1 MENMN
6 LLEYMNQ
13 ATALMGQ
20 EKYEAAI
27 TFFEKA
33 EAEDRFNI
41 DVYIAKGVAYANLNE
56 FEKARTEFEKALKV
70 NKKEGVV
77 YFHLGNIE
85 MLLGNKAKGIE
96 LYNNAIANG
105 FDDAQV
111 YFSLGLMHE
120 EEGNDDLAVRNY
132 SKAILKDP
140 NRADI
145 RIRKIR
151 LFIKNQHLQEALQ
164 ALDELIISNPDVFEG
179 YHLKYLVLAN
189 LEKFDEANAVLSSA
203 MFMFPKDTAFAID
216 KASLMITREEY
227 KQAIEYLNSI
237 QDTYEVDEE
246 AAHSIAMEEARAYAF
261 LENMDETIN
270 SLERARNIAL
280 KYDPPRMD
288 MEAIYLLMNCYL
300 NNDILD
306 KVVECARELKKA
318 NGEDY
323 YSLAAYYYEPF
334 ALKKLGKQEEAKKLF
349 EEAVTYFR
357 SASLKNPGNVDC
369 YAFRILS
376 LRELGN
382 CEKALELADYLVAVK
397 DDLAEAH
404 TLRATIL
411 EDLGREEEAKAER
424 AKAVSIGGYMADLP
438 ANKQ

>member
-1 MENMN
+1 MENLN

-20 EKYEAAI
+20 EKYEAALL
-27 TFFEKA
+27 FLEKA

-41 DVYIAKGVAYANLNE
+41 DIYITKGVAYANMDE

-120 EEGNDDLAVRNY
+120 EENNDDLAVRNY
-132 SKAILKDP
+132 SKAIQRDP

-164 ALDELIISNPDVFEG
+164 ALDELILSNPDIFEG
-179 YHLKYLVLAN
+179 YHLKYLVLSS
-189 LEKFDEANAVLSSA
+189 LDKYEEASNVLSSA
-203 MFMFPKDTAFAID
+203 MLMFPKDTAFAID
-216 KASLMITREEY
+216 KASLMITKKEY
-227 KQAIEYLNSI
+227 KQALEYLHSI
-237 QDTYEVDEE
+237 GDTYEIDDE

-261 LENMDETIN
+261 LEDMDGTIK
-270 SLERARNIAL
+270 SLEKARAIAL
-280 KYDPPRMD
+280 KFDPPRMD
-288 MEAIYLLMNCYL
+288 MESIYLLMNCYL
-300 NNDILD
+300 NNEEFE
-306 KVVECARELKKA
+306 KVIECAKELKKA
-318 NGEDY
+318 EGEDY
-323 YSLAAYYYEPF
+323 YALAAYYYEPY
-334 ALKKLGKQEEAKKLF
+334 ALKKLDKLEEAKKLF
-349 EEAVTYFR
+349 EEASEYFR
-357 SASLKNPGNVDC
+357 SASLKNPGNVDS
-369 YAFRILS
+369 YAFRIMTLS
-376 LRELGN
+376 ELGN
-382 CEKALELADYLVAVK
+382 HQKALELADYLIMVK

-404 TLRATIL
+404 TLRAAVL
-411 EDLGREEEAKAER
+411 EDLGRNEEAKIER
-424 AKAVSIGGYMADLP
+424 AKAVSIGGYTANLP
-438 ANKQ
+438 ANLQ

>member
-1 MENMN
+1 M
-6 LLEYMNQ
+6 
-13 ATALMGQ
+13 AALVIDYDSLT
-20 EKYEAAI
+20 KVANSASSLAK
-27 TFFEKA
+27 KA
-33 EAEDRFNI
+33 E
-41 DVYIAKGVAYANLNE
+41 
-56 FEKARTEFEKALKV
+56 
-70 NKKEGVV
+70 
-77 YFHLGNIE
+77 
-85 MLLGNKAKGIE
+85 
-96 LYNNAIANG
+96 
-105 FDDAQV
+105 
-111 YFSLGLMHE
+111 S
-120 EEGNDDLAVRNY
+120 
-132 SKAILKDP
+132 
-140 NRADI
+140 
-145 RIRKIR
+145 
-151 LFIKNQHLQEALQ
+151 
-164 ALDELIISNPDVFEG
+164 
-179 YHLKYLVLAN
+179 
-189 LEKFDEANAVLSSA
+189 
-203 MFMFPKDTAFAID
+203 
-216 KASLMITREEY
+216 
-227 KQAIEYLNSI
+227 
-237 QDTYEVDEE
+237 
-246 AAHSIAMEEARAYAF
+246 YAF

>member
-216 KASLMITREEY
+216 KASLMITRKEY

-288 MEAIYLLMNCYL
+288 MEAIYLLMNC
-300 NNDILD
+300 
-306 KVVECARELKKA
+306 
-318 NGEDY
+318 
-323 YSLAAYYYEPF
+323 
-334 ALKKLGKQEEAKKLF
+334 
-349 EEAVTYFR
+349 
-357 SASLKNPGNVDC
+357 
-369 YAFRILS
+369 
-376 LRELGN
+376 
-382 CEKALELADYLVAVK
+382 
-397 DDLAEAH
+397 
-404 TLRATIL
+404 
-411 EDLGREEEAKAER
+411 
-424 AKAVSIGGYMADLP
+424 
-438 ANKQ
+438 